1 MYRFLIA
8 VAVLGVLAPAPA
20 PAAVPVPGREPIET
34 VDFERHVMGLFS
46 KAGCNNGS
54 CHGSFQGKGGFRLSL
69 FGYDPAKDFN
79 TLTRDLMARRIN
91 AVEPDKSLL
100 LLKAAGRVP
109 HEGGVRMTPDS
120 WQFAVLRS
128 WVVSGAKWRPGSGAV
143 TGLKIEP
150 LAKNLTP
157 PAPLPDAE
165 RGEEALVFSPPSP
178 VGKRAGGL
186 GYSDIRLRVTAQFA
200 DGSAED
206 VTAFCDFR
214 VQDDSVAEINSLGS
228 VTAQRPGDTGLV
240 VSYRGVVQAIRVLV
254 PATVAPGFEYP
265 NVPAA
270 NFVDREVTAKLRLLN
285 MTPSGSTTDAEFLRR
300 ITIDTIGSLP
310 SPDEVRAFLA
320 DPSPDKRDRK
330 IDELLANPLHAALWA
345 TKFSD
350 VTGNNTDTLELPNQA
365 KPRRSQMWHDWLRKR
380 FQDNVPY
387 DQIVH
392 DILTATSREGLPASE
407 WIERQKNLDEELDAG
422 WESHYADRRTL
433 DLFWRRQQNVPLEQW
448 GEKVAAAF
456 LGVRLECAQCHK
468 HPTDRWTQIDYR
480 SFANIFQQVSLGAS
494 PETKASLTEINAARL
509 TADKKKNQ
517 INTMRE
523 LYLGGGDVVGPGK
536 GGRGNNRA
544 FRHPD
549 TNKPLAAKA
558 LGGPEIPV
566 QSGKDA
572 REKLWEWMRSPK
584 NPTFARAFVNRVWAH
599 YFGIGLIDPVDDF
612 SQANPPTNARLLAE
626 LAEDFIAHDY
636 NVRHLECAILQSHTY
651 QRSSTPNESNK
662 YDKNNFARGY
672 LRPMMAEVV
681 VDVLDAATGV
691 EEQWGNDAPKGR
703 RMIEVG
709 ASRLNNGSLGYAL
722 RIFGRPARTS
732 ACDCERTLDPALP
745 QTLYR
750 MTDQAVLQKLTAK
763 DNRLAH
769 LLKAK
774 KSDEEILDD
783 LFLACL
789 TRLPTD
795 DERAAFVQHHREMK
809 TRPAAFQD
817 TLWALIN
824 TREFILNH

>member
-1 MYRFLIA
+1 MFGFDLALCRFILLGIA
-8 VAVLGVLAPAPA
+8 AAAFAAPAS
-20 PAAVPVPGREPIET
+20 AAVPVPGREPIET

-69 FGYDPAKDFN
+69 FGYDAARDFN
-79 TLTRDLMARRIN
+79 TLTRDVMARRIDL
-91 AVEPDKSLL
+91 VEPDKSLL
-100 LLKAAGRVP
+100 LLKAAGRIP
-109 HEGGVRMTPDS
+109 HEGGVRMPLDS

-128 WVVSGAKWRPGSGAV
+128 WIVAGAARQPGSGSV
-143 TGLKIEP
+143 VGLTLNAPEYLIVP
-150 LAKNLTP
+150 AKTNTQL
-157 PAPLPDAE
+157 
-165 RGEEALVFSPPSP
+165 
-178 VGKRAGGL
+178 K
-186 GYSDIRLRVTAQFA
+186 VTARFA

-206 VTAFCDFR
+206 VTAFCDVR
-214 VQDDSVAEINSLGS
+214 VQDDSVAEIGPLGS

-254 PATVAPGFEYP
+254 PAAAPPGFQYP
-265 NVPAA
+265 DVPAA
-270 NFVDREVTAKLRLLN
+270 DFIDSEVTAKLRQLN
-285 MTPSGSTTDAEFLRR
+285 MVPSEPATDAEFLRR

-320 DPSPDKRDRK
+320 DTSPDKRSKK
-330 IDELLANPLHAALWA
+330 IDELLAHPLHAALWA

-350 VTGNNTDTLELPNQA
+350 VTGNNTDALEPPNPF

-387 DQIVH
+387 DEIVR
-392 DILTATSREGLPASE
+392 DILTATSREGLPAAE
-407 WIERQKNLDEELDAG
+407 WIERQKKLDEELEAG
-422 WESHYADRRTL
+422 WDSHYADRRTL
-433 DLFWRRQQNVPLEQW
+433 DLFWKRQQAVPLEQW

-468 HPTDRWTQIDYR
+468 HPTDRWTQVDYR
-480 SFANIFQQVSLGAS
+480 SFANVFQQVSLGVT
-494 PETKASLTEINAARL
+494 PETREELRAINAERL
-509 TADKKKNQ
+509 TAGQNKKNQ
-517 INTMRE
+517 VNTMRE
-523 LYLGGGDVVGPGK
+523 LYLGEGAVVGPGK

-549 TNKPLAAKA
+549 TNQPLAAKA

-566 QSGKDA
+566 ETGHDA
-572 REKLWEWMRSPK
+572 REKLWEWMRSPE

-599 YFGIGLIDPVDDF
+599 YFGIGLVDPVDDF

-626 LAEDFIAHDY
+626 LAKDFVAHDY
-636 NVRHLECAILQSHTY
+636 DIRYLEKTILESRTY
-651 QRSSTPNESNK
+651 QRSSVPTESNK
-662 YDKNNFARGY
+662 FDKNNFARGY
-672 LRPMMAEVV
+672 VRPMMAEVV
-681 VDVLDAATGV
+681 VDVLDAALGT
-691 EEQWGNDAPKGR
+691 EQQWGNDAPKGR
-703 RMIEVG
+703 KMIEVG
-709 ASRLNNGSLGYAL
+709 ASRILNGNLGYAL
-722 RIFGRPARTS
+722 RIFGRPPRTT
-732 ACDCERTLDPALP
+732 ACDCERTFDPALP

-750 MTDQAVLQKLTAK
+750 MTDPSVLQKLTVK
-763 DNRLAH
+763 DNRLAR

-774 KSDEEILDD
+774 KTDDELLDD

-789 TRLPTD
+789 TRPATA
-795 DERAAFVQHHREMK
+795 DERAAFARHQHETK